1 MIIWI
6 ASYPKC
12 GNTWIRSLLSAYY
25 FSKDGEFEFSL
36 LKNIK
41 QFPSID
47 FFQKNIDSVE
57 EASANWIPIQKKI
70 KETNK
75 VYFLKTHNVFGSYK
89 GNSFTS
95 PEYTLGAINI
105 VRDPRNVITSLMNH
119 FSIKEEEA
127 LKLISN
133 VNRNLRDRNDKNN
146 YATYSF
152 ISSWN
157 NNYNSWKFTKNIN
170 KILIKYED
178 LEDDIE
184 KSFTRIIEFTNKIM
198 RKENKIDIKK
208 LKRSIETTSFD
219 LLKKKEEKEGF
230 DEAIYSSDDGKNK
243 SFFNLGKKNDYKKLL
258 KKKTVQSIEDIFK
271 KEMKELGY
279 L

>member
-25 FSKDGEFEFSL
+25 FSADGEFKFSL

-47 FFQKNIDSVE
+47 FFQKKIDSIE

-70 KETNK
+70 KETKK

-95 PEYTLGAINI
+95 PEYTLGVINI

-133 VNRNLRDRNDKNN
+133 VNRNLRDRNDQDN

-170 KILIKYED
+170 KIVIKYED
-178 LEDDIE
+178 LENNIE
-184 KSFTRIIEFTNKIM
+184 NTFLKIIRFTNKIM
-198 RKENKIDIKK
+198 GKNDEIDFEK
-208 LKRSIETTSFD
+208 LKKSIKTTEFD

-230 DEAIYSSDDGKNK
+230 EEAIYSSDDSKTRA
-243 SFFNLGKKNDYKKLL
+243 FFNLGRNNDYKKLL
-258 KKKTVQSIEDIFK
+258 KYKTIKSIEKLFD

>member
-47 FFQKNIDSVE
+47 FFQKSIDSVE

-184 KSFTRIIEFTNKIM
+184 RSFTRIIEFTNKIM

>member
-1 MIIWI
+1 
-6 ASYPKC
+6 
-12 GNTWIRSLLSAYY
+12 
-25 FSKDGEFEFSL
+25 
-36 LKNIK
+36 
-41 QFPSID
+41 
-47 FFQKNIDSVE
+47 
-57 EASANWIPIQKKI
+57 
-70 KETNK
+70 
-75 VYFLKTHNVFGSYK
+75 
-89 GNSFTS
+89 
-95 PEYTLGAINI
+95 
-105 VRDPRNVITSLMNH
+105 MNH

-184 KSFTRIIEFTNKIM
+184 RSFTRIIEFTNKIM

-230 DEAIYSSDDGKNK
+230 DEAIYSSEDGKNK
-243 SFFNLGKKNDYKKLL
+243 SFFNLGKNNDYKKLL

>member
-184 KSFTRIIEFTNKIM
+184 RSFTRIIEFTNKIM

>member
-12 GNTWIRSLLSAYY
+12 GNTWVRSLLSAYY
-25 FSKDGEFEFSL
+25 FSKDGEFNFDL

-47 FFQKNIDSVE
+47 FFQKKIDSIE

-70 KETNK
+70 KETKK

-89 GNSFTS
+89 GNNFTS

-133 VNRNLRDRNDKNN
+133 ENRNLRDRNDQDN

-178 LEDDIE
+178 LENDIE
-184 KSFTRIIEFTNKIM
+184 KSFTKIIEFTNKIM
-198 RKENKIDIKK
+198 RKDNKINIRK
-208 LKRSIETTSFD
+208 LKKSIETTKFD

-230 DEAIYSSDDGKNK
+230 DEAIYSSDNGKTK
-243 SFFNLGKKNDYKKLL
+243 SFFNLGKNNDYKKLL
-258 KKKTVQSIEDIFK
+258 KKETVQSIEDIFE

>member
-230 DEAIYSSDDGKNK
+230 DEAIYSSEDGKNK
-243 SFFNLGKKNDYKKLL
+243 SFFNLGKNNDYKKLL

>member
-1 MIIWI
+1 M
-6 ASYPKC
+6 
-12 GNTWIRSLLSAYY
+12 LSAYY

-184 KSFTRIIEFTNKIM
+184 RSFTRIIEFTNKIM

>member
-12 GNTWIRSLLSAYY
+12 GNTWVRSLLSAYY
-25 FSKDGEFEFSL
+25 FSKDGEFNFDL

-47 FFQKNIDSVE
+47 FFQKRIDSIE

-70 KETNK
+70 KETKK

-89 GNSFTS
+89 GNNFTS
-95 PEYTLGAINI
+95 PEYTLGVINI

-133 VNRNLRDRNDKNN
+133 ENRNLRDRNDQDN

-178 LEDDIE
+178 LENDIE
-184 KSFTRIIEFTNKIM
+184 KSFTKIIEFTNKIM
-198 RKENKIDIKK
+198 RKDNKINIKK
-208 LKRSIETTSFD
+208 LKKSIETTKFD

-230 DEAIYSSDDGKNK
+230 DEAIYSSDNGITK
-243 SFFNLGKKNDYKKLL
+243 SFFNLGKNNDYKKLL
-258 KKKTVQSIEDIFK
+258 KKETVQSIEDVFE

>member
-1 MIIWI
+1 M
-6 ASYPKC
+6 
-12 GNTWIRSLLSAYY
+12 LSAYY

-70 KETNK
+70 KATNK

-184 KSFTRIIEFTNKIM
+184 RSFTRIIEFTNKIM

>member
-12 GNTWIRSLLSAYY
+12 GNTWVRSLLSAYY
-25 FSKDGEFEFSL
+25 FSKNGEFNFDL

-47 FFQKNIDSVE
+47 FFQKKIDSIE
-57 EASANWIPIQKKI
+57 EASASWIPIQKKI
-70 KETNK
+70 KETKK

-89 GNSFTS
+89 GNDFTS

-105 VRDPRNVITSLMNH
+105 VRDPRNVLTSLMNH

-133 VNRNLRDRNDKNN
+133 ENRNLRDRNDQDN

-178 LEDDIE
+178 LENDIE
-184 KSFTRIIEFTNKIM
+184 KSFTKIIEFTNKIM
-198 RKENKIDIKK
+198 RKDNKINIKK
-208 LKRSIETTSFD
+208 LEKTIETTKFD

-230 DEAIYSSDDGKNK
+230 DEAIYSSDNGKTK
-243 SFFNLGKKNDYKKLL
+243 SFFNLGKNNDYKKLL
-258 KKKTVQSIEDIFK
+258 KKETVQSIEDIFE

>member
-12 GNTWIRSLLSAYY
+12 GNTWVRSLLSAYY
-25 FSKDGEFEFSL
+25 FSKDGEFNFDL

-47 FFQKNIDSVE
+47 FFQKKIDSIE

-70 KETNK
+70 KETKK

-89 GNSFTS
+89 GNNFTS
-95 PEYTLGAINI
+95 PEYTLGVINI

-127 LKLISN
+127 FKLISN
-133 VNRNLRDRNDKNN
+133 ENRNLRDRNDQDN

-178 LEDDIE
+178 LENDIE
-184 KSFTRIIEFTNKIM
+184 KSFTKIIEFTNKIM
-198 RKENKIDIKK
+198 RKDNKINIKK
-208 LKRSIETTSFD
+208 LKKSIETTKFD

-230 DEAIYSSDDGKNK
+230 NEAIYSSDNGKTN
-243 SFFNLGKKNDYKKLL
+243 SFFNLGKNNDYKKLL
-258 KKKTVQSIEDIFK
+258 KKETVQSIEDIFE

>member
-1 MIIWI
+1 MSDIK
-6 ASYPKC
+6 ST
-12 GNTWIRSLLSAYY
+12 GSQNLL
-25 FSKDGEFEFSL
+25 
-36 LKNIK
+36 
-41 QFPSID
+41 
-47 FFQKNIDSVE
+47 
-57 EASANWIPIQKKI
+57 
-70 KETNK
+70 
-75 VYFLKTHNVFGSYK
+75 
-89 GNSFTS
+89 
-95 PEYTLGAINI
+95 NI
-105 VRDPRNVITSLMNH
+105 VKGLKSKRGKKKPSLPKITEIPRDIPKDSGDTLVS
-119 FSIKEEEA
+119 SI
-127 LKLISN
+127 
-133 VNRNLRDRNDKNN
+133 NDKNN

-178 LEDDIE
+178 LENDIE

-230 DEAIYSSDDGKNK
+230 DEAIYSSEDGKNK
-243 SFFNLGKKNDYKKLL
+243 SFFNLGKNNDYKKLL

>member
-25 FSKDGEFEFSL
+25 FSKDGEFKFSL

-41 QFPSID
+41 QFPSVD
-47 FFQKNIDSVE
+47 FFQKNINSVE
-57 EASANWIPIQKKI
+57 EASARWIPIQKKI

-184 KSFTRIIEFTNKIM
+184 RSFTRIIEFTNKIM

>member
-184 KSFTRIIEFTNKIM
+184 RSFTRIIEFTNKIM
-198 RKENKIDIKK
+198 RKENKIDIKR

>member
-12 GNTWIRSLLSAYY
+12 GNTWVRSLLSAYY
-25 FSKDGEFEFSL
+25 FSKDGEFNFDL

-47 FFQKNIDSVE
+47 FFQKKIDSIE

-70 KETNK
+70 KETKK

-89 GNSFTS
+89 GNNFTS
-95 PEYTLGAINI
+95 PEYTLGVINI

-127 LKLISN
+127 FKLISN
-133 VNRNLRDRNDKNN
+133 ENRNLRDRNDQDN

-178 LEDDIE
+178 LENDIE
-184 KSFTRIIEFTNKIM
+184 KSFTKIIEFTNKIM
-198 RKENKIDIKK
+198 RKDNKINIKK
-208 LKRSIETTSFD
+208 LKKSIETTKFD

-230 DEAIYSSDDGKNK
+230 DEAIYSSDNGKTK
-243 SFFNLGKKNDYKKLL
+243 PFFNLGKNNDYKKLL
-258 KKKTVQSIEDIFK
+258 KKETVQSIEDIFE

>member
-12 GNTWIRSLLSAYY
+12 GNTWVRSLLSAYY
-25 FSKDGEFEFSL
+25 FSKDGEFNFDL

-47 FFQKNIDSVE
+47 FFQKRIDSIE

-70 KETNK
+70 KETKK

-89 GNSFTS
+89 GNNFTS
-95 PEYTLGAINI
+95 PEYTLGVINI

-133 VNRNLRDRNDKNN
+133 ENRNLRDRNDQDN

-178 LEDDIE
+178 LENDIE
-184 KSFTRIIEFTNKIM
+184 KSFTKIIEFTNKIM
-198 RKENKIDIKK
+198 RKDNKINIKK
-208 LKRSIETTSFD
+208 LKKSIETTKFD

-230 DEAIYSSDDGKNK
+230 DEAIYSSDNGKTK
-243 SFFNLGKKNDYKKLL
+243 SFFNLGKNNDYKKLL
-258 KKKTVQSIEDIFK
+258 KKETVQSIEDIFE

>member
-1 MIIWI
+1 
-6 ASYPKC
+6 
-12 GNTWIRSLLSAYY
+12 
-25 FSKDGEFEFSL
+25 
-36 LKNIK
+36 
-41 QFPSID
+41 
-47 FFQKNIDSVE
+47 
-57 EASANWIPIQKKI
+57 
-70 KETNK
+70 
-75 VYFLKTHNVFGSYK
+75 
-89 GNSFTS
+89 
-95 PEYTLGAINI
+95 
-105 VRDPRNVITSLMNH
+105 MNH

-133 VNRNLRDRNDKNN
+133 ENRNLRDRNDQDN

-178 LEDDIE
+178 LENDIE
-184 KSFTRIIEFTNKIM
+184 KSFTKIIEFTNKIM
-198 RKENKIDIKK
+198 RKDNKINIRK
-208 LKRSIETTSFD
+208 LKKSIETTKFD

-230 DEAIYSSDDGKNK
+230 DEAIYSSDNGITK
-243 SFFNLGKKNDYKKLL
+243 SFFNLGKNNDYKKLL
-258 KKKTVQSIEDIFK
+258 KKETVQSIEDVFE

>member
-12 GNTWIRSLLSAYY
+12 GNTWVRSLLSAYY
-25 FSKDGEFEFSL
+25 FSKDGEFNFDL

-47 FFQKNIDSVE
+47 FFQKKIDSIE
-57 EASANWIPIQKKI
+57 EASASWIPIQKKI
-70 KETNK
+70 KETKK

-89 GNSFTS
+89 GNNFTS

-133 VNRNLRDRNDKNN
+133 ENRNLRDRNDQDN

-178 LEDDIE
+178 LENDIE
-184 KSFTRIIEFTNKIM
+184 KSFTKIIEFTNKIM
-198 RKENKIDIKK
+198 RKDNKINIKK
-208 LKRSIETTSFD
+208 LEKSIETTKFD

-230 DEAIYSSDDGKNK
+230 DEAIYSSDNGKTK
-243 SFFNLGKKNDYKKLL
+243 SFFNLGKNNDYKKLL
-258 KKKTVQSIEDIFK
+258 KKETVQSIEDIFD

>member
-57 EASANWIPIQKKI
+57 EASANWIPIQKRI

>member
-25 FSKDGEFEFSL
+25 FSKDGEFKFSL

-41 QFPSID
+41 QFPSVD
-47 FFQKNIDSVE
+47 FFQKNINSVE
-57 EASANWIPIQKKI
+57 EASARWIPIQKKI

-198 RKENKIDIKK
+198 GKENKIDIKK

-230 DEAIYSSDDGKNK
+230 DEAIYSSEDGKNK
-243 SFFNLGKKNDYKKLL
+243 SFFNLGKNNDYKKLL

>member
-12 GNTWIRSLLSAYY
+12 GNTWVRSLLSAYY
-25 FSKDGEFEFSL
+25 FSKDGEFNFDL

-47 FFQKNIDSVE
+47 FFQKKIDSIE

-70 KETNK
+70 KETKK

-89 GNSFTS
+89 GNNFTS

-133 VNRNLRDRNDKNN
+133 ENRNLRDRNDQDN

-178 LEDDIE
+178 LENDIE
-184 KSFTRIIEFTNKIM
+184 KSFTKIIEFTNKIM
-198 RKENKIDIKK
+198 RKDNKINIKK
-208 LKRSIETTSFD
+208 LKKSIETTKFD

-230 DEAIYSSDDGKNK
+230 DEAIYSSDNGKTK
-243 SFFNLGKKNDYKKLL
+243 SFFNLGKNNDYKKLL
-258 KKKTVQSIEDIFK
+258 KKETVQSIEDIFE